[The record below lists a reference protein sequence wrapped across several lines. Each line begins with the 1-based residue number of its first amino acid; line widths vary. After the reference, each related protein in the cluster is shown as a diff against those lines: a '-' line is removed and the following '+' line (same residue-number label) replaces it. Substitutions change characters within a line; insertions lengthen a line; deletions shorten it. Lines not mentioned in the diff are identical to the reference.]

1 MVWGQR
7 VCVVMWI
14 TLEECGG
21 MWTEGVCGN
30 VDHPGGCGGMGTEGV
45 CGNVDHPG
53 GVWWYVDRGC
63 VW

>member
-14 TLEECGG
+14 TLEE
-21 MWTEGVCGN
+21 
-30 VDHPGGCGGMGTEGV
+30 CGGMGTEGV

-53 GVWWYVDRGC
+53 GVWWYGDRGC